1 MSVPIQRYRF
11 TVDEYYKLAEAG
23 VLSEDSRV
31 ELIEGEIVMMT
42 PIGRRHAACVD
53 RLNNLLAALVGDRAI
68 VRVQNPILLS
78 GDTEPEPDVSLL
90 RPRDDFYAQSEPGPG
105 DVFLVIEVADS
116 SLAYDREVKLPL
128 YARAGIPEVWIADLG
143 DESVSTY
150 ASPGPEGDAERRTY
164 RSGETLRPRELEI
177 EVPVDRVLP

>member
-11 TVDEYYKLAEAG
+11 TVDDYYKLAETG

-53 RLNNLLAALVGDRAI
+53 RLTNLLAGLLGDRAI
-68 VRVQNPILLS
+68 VRVQNPIRLS
-78 GDTEPEPDVSLL
+78 DDTEPEPDVSLL
-90 RPRDDFYAQSEPGPG
+90 HPREDFYAETEPGAE
-105 DVFLVIEVADS
+105 DVFLVIEVADA
-116 SLAYDREVKLPL
+116 SLAFDRQVKLPL
-128 YARAGIPEVWIADLG
+128 YAKAGVPEVWIVDLG
-143 DESVSTY
+143 ARTITVF
-150 ASPGPEGDAERRTY
+150 ASPSADGYEERRTHGP
-164 RSGETLRPRELEI
+164 GETIVPGRLDI

>member
-11 TVDEYYKLAEAG
+11 TVDDYYKLAEVG

-53 RLNNLLAALVGDRAI
+53 RLTNLLAALAGDRAI

-78 GDTEPEPDVSLL
+78 DDTEPEPDVSLL
-90 RPRDDFYAQSEPGPG
+90 HPREDFYAEREPGPD

-116 SLAYDREVKLPL
+116 SLAYDRDVKLPL
-128 YARAGIPEVWIADLG
+128 YAHVGVPEVWIIDL
-143 DESVSTY
+143 DERAVSTY
-150 ASPGPEGDAERRTY
+150 ASPGPEGYSERRIY
-164 RSGETLRPRELEI
+164 RPGETLHPRELEI